1 MEIFILHK
9 KDLFINKTLNN
20 FSLDMAFLFYY
31 FEQNKDKYF
40 LYPPLVSG
48 ISMQIEA
55 VFEQRYVQFGIL

>member
-1 MEIFILHK
+1 MPFQKHQI
-9 KDLFINKTLNN
+9 KDLFIKKTLNN
-20 FSLDMAFLFYY
+20 FYLDMAFLFYY